1 VFINKTNFIILFFFC
16 LSFSNVV
23 NGETTEEDLLKK
35 KTKLWFEKHPD
46 SYPHWITPEEINIQ
60 NSGDREFYETD
71 PPSAPVINIPEY
83 APMEGVLIRYPFG
96 ISYTVIAEMSENT
109 VVTTIVS
116 SDGQQSYVINQ
127 YTNNGVNLNN
137 CNFLVAQSNSYWTRD
152 YGPWYI
158 INGNNELGI
167 VNFPYNRPRP
177 FDNDIPIE
185 VAEFLG
191 LELYGMNV
199 ITAGGNYMT
208 DGMGIAA
215 SSTLIFDENPSQT
228 QYQIRDKFEE
238 YLGIFDYD
246 VVEDPNNTYIDHID
260 CWAKYLD
267 VDKILIRSVQNSHPQ
282 YDEIEDVVDYFSNQV
297 TGYNTPYEIY
307 RVYTPQNQPYT
318 NSIILNEKVLVP
330 VTGSS
335 WDDDALAVYEQAMPG
350 YEVVGLTGS
359 WESTDALHCR
369 TKGIADREMIY
380 ISHIPI
386 SGEVEP
392 VEGGIE
398 INANMIPVGGEP
410 ASDIF
415 AEIRYRYND
424 SSFQSAE
431 LNWIFGNEFIGT
443 IPTCSEDCEIS
454 YYIRTINEL
463 GTTYHH
469 PYIGEPDPH
478 IFYIIN
484 PEIQLTVSYGENWNL
499 LGNPVYTQS
508 NHVNDIF
515 PLSTDNTLYTF
526 GSSGYI
532 AQSNM
537 EPGIGYWLHF
547 SEVGLTT
554 ITGLPI
560 YEQSLNLMEGW
571 NLISG
576 ISLPISTTQIYD
588 SDNILVPNTFYGYE
602 SGAGYVN
609 SDEIIP
615 GYGYW
620 VRTTSQGDIV
630 LNSNQQSSI
639 KNIVRDKSADWI
651 SINGI
656 KLYLDLNV
664 SSENQLSYSLPPKP
678 PSGGADVRFRGDM
691 TYCDDL
697 GIIEVQSNQNIL
709 NVEFNISSSEIPW
722 KLTNTVDEHVLVLK
736 NKGQAFINKSE
747 LFKIEKQSTVPVIL
761 ELYYN
766 YPNPFNSTTSIR
778 FDLTKSE
785 VISLDIFDISGH
797 YITNLKKGYTQRGNY
812 SIEWDGEDSEGNSIS
827 AGIYFCTLSFENKNI
842 THKIILLK

>member
-1 VFINKTNFIILFFFC
+1 VFFNKTKVIILFFFC
-16 LSFSNVV
+16 LSFSNLL
-23 NGETTEEDLLKK
+23 NGKTTEEDLLKQ
-35 KTKLWFEKHPD
+35 KTKLWYEKHPD
-46 SYPHWITPEEINIQ
+46 SYPHWITSEEKETQ
-60 NSGDREFYETD
+60 NSEDREFYETD
-71 PPSAPVINIPEY
+71 PPPAPVINIPEY

-96 ISYTVIAEMSENT
+96 ISYSVIAEMSVNT

-127 YTNNGVNLNN
+127 YSNNGVNINN
-137 CNFLVAQSNSYWTRD
+137 CNFLIAQSNSYWTRD

-158 INGNNELGI
+158 IDGNNDLTI

-208 DGMGIAA
+208 DGMGVAA

-228 QYQIRDKFEE
+228 QYQIRNKFEE
-238 YLGIFDYD
+238 YLGVFDYD

-297 TGYNTPYEIY
+297 SGYNTPYEIY

-335 WDDDALAVYEQAMPG
+335 WDDDALAVYEEAMPG

-369 TKGIADREMIY
+369 TKGIPDREMIY

-392 VEGGIE
+392 VGGGIE
-398 INANMIPVGGEP
+398 INASMIPVGGEP
-410 ASDIF
+410 VSEVF

-424 SSFQSAE
+424 SPFQSAE
-431 LNWIFGNEFIGT
+431 LNWIFANEFSGI
-443 IPTCSEDCEIS
+443 IPTCSGNCEIS

-463 GTTYHH
+463 GTIYNH
-469 PYIGEPDPH
+469 PYIGESDPH
-478 IFYIIN
+478 IFNIIN
-484 PEIQLTVSYGENWNL
+484 PDMQLSVSYGENWNL
-499 LGNPVYTQS
+499 LGNPVYSQY
-508 NHVNDIF
+508 NNVNDLF
-515 PLSTDNTLYTF
+515 PLSTDNTLYSF
-526 GSSGYI
+526 GSNGYI
-532 AQSNM
+532 AQSDM

-547 SEVGLTT
+547 DEDGITT

-560 YEQSLNLMEGW
+560 FEQSLNLMEGW

-588 SDNILVPNTFYGYE
+588 YDEILVPNTFYGYE
-602 SGAGYVN
+602 TGAGYVN
-609 SDEIIP
+609 SDEIVP

-620 VRTTSQGDIV
+620 VRTISQGDII
-630 LNSNQQSSI
+630 LNSNQNRYI
-639 KNIVRDKSADWI
+639 KDTVRNKSADWI
-651 SINGI
+651 SINGM
-656 KLYLDLNV
+656 KLFLGLNI
-664 SSENQLSYSLPPKP
+664 SSEDQLSYSLPPKP
-678 PSGGADVRFRGDM
+678 PSGGEDVRLRGDI
-691 TYCDDL
+691 TYCDNL
-697 GIIEVQSNQNIL
+697 GIIEIQSKKNIL
-709 NVEFNISSSEIPW
+709 NVEYHISNSEVPW
-722 KLTNTVDEHVLVLK
+722 KLTNMADETVLVLE
-736 NKGQAFINKSE
+736 NKGNAFINKSE
-747 LFKIEKQSTVPVIL
+747 LFKIEKQSTVPDNL

-778 FDLTKSE
+778 FYLSKSE
-785 VISLDIFDISGH
+785 IISLDIFDISGQI
-797 YITNLKKGYTQRGNY
+797 ITNLTKGYTQRGNH
-812 SIEWDGEDSEGNSIS
+812 SIKWNGEDSEGRSIS
-827 AGIYFCTLSFENKNI
+827 AGIYFCTLSFDNKNI
-842 THKIILLK
+842 SHKIILLK